1 MDVKQLT
8 LKLLSLVMALAML
21 GGIAAG
27 AEPVVIEEDFDE
39 AFALLGADLDV
50 DLSGI
55 GDFELAQNDIVSE
68 DVATENDVPAA
79 PNGVVNS
86 GSCGP
91 NVTWTLYDDG
101 LVTLS
106 GSGVMDDYF
115 SFLEVPCGFD
125 IVRAVVEEGI
135 TLLAMHTFNGC
146 QSLESVSLPDSLQDI
161 YAGAFANCG
170 RLTRVDIPYGV
181 PWVSGYCFYGC
192 YSLDRVT
199 VPESVTEIFDHA
211 FDNCPRLTLYGYDG
225 SFIATYARNNGI
237 PFVSLGAAPARPPK
251 FNKINLSLKVGESQT
266 LTVNNLSGRSVTW
279 SSSNKK
285 VATVSRGKVKAVG
298 AGECIISAN
307 VEDSKTLKCNV
318 TVTDPAKL
326 SKVAL
331 SLKVGESQTLTVNNL
346 SGRSV
351 TWSSSNKK
359 VATVSRGKVKAVGA
373 GKCVISAKIKDGK
386 TLKCNVTVTD
396 PAKLSKTKLT
406 ISAVDSTTVKLT
418 GVSGK
423 KVT

>member
-298 AGECIISAN
+298 AG
-307 VEDSKTLKCNV
+307 
-318 TVTDPAKL
+318 
-326 SKVAL
+326 
-331 SLKVGESQTLTVNNL
+331 
-346 SGRSV
+346 
-351 TWSSSNKK
+351 
-359 VATVSRGKVKAVGA
+359 
-373 GKCVISAKIKDGK
+373 KCVISAKIKDGK